1 MVLTNILSNGKDEWQ
16 IKCFAFGVIQVPS
29 DISKALAR
37 EGIKKSKQNN
47 N

>member
-16 IKCFAFGVIQVPS
+16 IKSMEFGVQVLS
-29 DISKALAR
+29 DIPKALAR